1 MEAYTGSSLEGRQEM
16 QNCRKAG
23 WQLNPGKHARGHL
36 GSSAWSPSPTST
48 LKVKQGWELSCE
60 ATPTTAKARKG
71 EICAYTQG
79 STLNPGQQGHLW
91 AMGHFIFY
99 LLIPS
104 IINMDFLHEIN
115 KYIKHK
121 IQCHKMCLFH
131 TQI

>member
-1 MEAYTGSSLEGRQEM
+1 MGGLHRKLPGGEAGKVELQKSRLAAESREACQRAPGVLSMEALSNLHTEWSRAGSWAVRL
-16 QNCRKAG
+16 
-23 WQLNPGKHARGHL
+23 P
-36 GSSAWSPSPTST
+36 
-48 LKVKQGWELSCE
+48 
-60 ATPTTAKARKG
+60 PTTAKARKG

-91 AMGHFIFY
+91 AMSHFIFY

-104 IINMDFLHEIN
+104 IINMDFFHEIN

-121 IQCHKMCLFH
+121 IQRHKMCLFH